1 MALKTDNLAMLMN
14 FIPKYKSNLKRTIS
28 KCVTL
33 LFVIYA
39 FADISVLQAYC
50 GNEAVGIP
58 PAHHLLHDENEHN
71 EDSEHHNDT
80 EQGNH
85 EHLSFCSSNIA
96 FDSFIFEFLPV
107 IFTEINT
114 QHSITYENK
123 HSNTGLHYLFRPPR
137 IA

>member
-1 MALKTDNLAMLMN
+1 MSR
-14 FIPKYKSNLKRTIS
+14 IRQKYKSNFKRIIIQ
-28 KCVTL
+28 CVAI
-33 LFVIYA
+33 LFVMYA

-58 PAHHLLHDENEHN
+58 PAHHLSQDIHQHSFETEHN

-85 EHLSFCSSNIA
+85 EHLSFCSSNIM
-96 FDSFIFEFLPV
+96 FDSFIFEFSPV
-107 IFTEINT
+107 VFTEINT